1 MSHLIANDELIS
13 PMKGGVYENVV
24 ADMLCKS
31 GCDLHYW
38 MNDKG
43 NIEIEFLLERDAH
56 VVPVE
61 VKAKKGATASLN
73 SMLERKDVRM
83 GYKLSAGNIGV
94 AGKKIT
100 VPLYMAGYLKE
111 TG

>member
-1 MSHLIANDELIS
+1 MQF
-13 PMKGGVYENVV
+13 
-24 ADMLCKS
+24 KS

-43 NIEIEFLLERDAH
+43 NIEIEFLLEKNAH

-61 VKAKKGATASLN
+61 VKAKRGATASLN
-73 SMLERKDVRM
+73 SMLEREDVEV

-94 AGKKIT
+94 SGKKIT
-100 VPLYMAGYLKE
+100 IPLYMAGYLRDAMISR
-111 TG
+111 G